1 MLNCLLLNQLTHRQI
16 HTHTD
21 KTITVPFCLR
31 FVARVI
37 IIILQLN
44 HKMFLPHSL
53 SIEYAET
60 YTNLVGG
67 QSYEQEYVN
76 FSARTCMID
85 NYLEQFSHKVHN
97 PAYH

>member
-1 MLNCLLLNQLTHRQI
+1 
-16 HTHTD
+16 
-21 KTITVPFCLR
+21 
-31 FVARVI
+31 
-37 IIILQLN
+37 
-44 HKMFLPHSL
+44 MFLPHSL

-76 FSARTCMID
+76 FSRSARTCMID

-97 PAYH
+97 PAHQ